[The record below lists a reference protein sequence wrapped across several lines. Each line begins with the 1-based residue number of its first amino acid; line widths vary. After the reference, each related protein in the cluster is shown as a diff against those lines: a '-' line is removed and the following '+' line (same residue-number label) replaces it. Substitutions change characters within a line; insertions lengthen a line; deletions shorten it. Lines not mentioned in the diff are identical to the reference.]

1 MISLPFRSQDPERG
15 KKEMGMGR
23 RGTSKLSMVS
33 IVSRIWAERSHGLLY
48 TEGAD
53 GERNGEWEGKA
64 RCVFPVLVF
73 VLVLVRVLGGSTAE
87 VKIINFHQKVDPGH
101 TSRKSACS
109 FVVS

>member
-64 RCVFPVLVF
+64 RKRMG
-73 VLVLVRVLGGSTAE
+73 VRVPGPGLCASPGPSSWRKYGGS
-87 VKIINFHQKVDPGH
+87 KNH
-101 TSRKSACS
+101 
-109 FVVS
+109 